1 MPRSLHRLT
10 RLLRAA
16 TKPQRWI
23 ALSCLL
29 SSACGY
35 HTVTTPKLL
44 QQHQPLYILAFIETP
59 STGVSAPMAMHLST
73 LLAAEGLSLTAQ
85 ARHAQA
91 HLEGTVQVLT
101 TPSASRAGI
110 QSYQLQATVNA
121 QLLDATD
128 TPLWAGQVVA
138 REDFLPDP
146 GLDNQP
152 LVTERNRNFAVAHL
166 AQRAARALYDL
177 MVVELD
183 REAHRDR
190 AH

>member
-1 MPRSLHRLT
+1 MPRDHRAPA
-10 RLLRAA
+10 RH
-16 TKPQRWI
+16 WV

-35 HTVTTPKLL
+35 HTVTTPKVL

-59 STGVSAPMAMHLST
+59 STGLSAPMAMHLST

-85 ARHAQA
+85 AGRSQA

-110 QSYQLQATVNA
+110 QSYQLHATVSA
-121 QLLDATD
+121 RLLDATD
-128 TPLWAGQVVA
+128 TPLWAGQVLV

-166 AQRAARALYDL
+166 AQRAARALYEL

-183 REAHRDR
+183 REAHGGS